1 MREQLKLRRNR
12 LKLTQEDVAKLS
24 GLTRSHYSHIETGR
38 REPNF
43 AQMEAIAKA
52 LKVKVELKFFK
63 QKCDKSYHKLKG
75 VV

>member
-1 MREQLKLRRNR
+1 LREQLKLRRKQLR
-12 LKLTQEDVAKLS
+12 LTQEDVAKLS

-52 LKVKVELKFFK
+52 LKVKTELKFFK
-63 QKCDKSYHKLKG
+63 QNCDKTYQNLKG